1 MFGSSMGYGK
11 IASFYHKIFGRLD
24 INTQIRARIIFKELA
39 IIEKEK
45 SDKVLDIGCGDGIFS
60 IEPAKIGYSVVGVDL
75 NVKSVNYAKYFSKRS
90 EVKID
95 FLVDD
100 ASHLPFANES
110 FDIILC
116 SEVLEHIKD
125 DEGAIREIERVL
137 KQNGLLI
144 LTVPSD
150 KASPYPG
157 HVRCG
162 YSLYE
167 ISSKLTKS
175 GINIINKKIV
185 SYPFRLG
192 YKLSFL
198 LFPFVYPFA
207 LILSFISN
215 KENGLI
221 IIARKMK
228 RSFENENRGKRR
240 QEIEVL
246 NHENL
251 YNLRKR

>member
-11 IASFYHKIFGRLD
+11 IASFYHKIFERLD

-60 IEPAKIGYSVVGVDL
+60 IELAKRGYGVVGVDL

-95 FLVDD
+95 FLVGD
-100 ASHLPFANES
+100 ACHLPFANES

-162 YSLYE
+162 YSLYD

-185 SYPFRLG
+185 SYPFRLK
-192 YKLSFL
+192 YKLPFL
-198 LFPFVYPFA
+198 HFPLLYPFA
-207 LILSFISN
+207 LILSFIKS
-215 KENGLI
+215 KEKI

-228 RSFENENRGKRR
+228 RLSENKNRGRR

>member
-11 IASFYHKIFGRLD
+11 IASFYHKIFERLD

-45 SDKVLDIGCGDGIFS
+45 SDKVLDIGCGDGIFP
-60 IEPAKIGYSVVGVDL
+60 IELAKRGYSVVGVDL

-95 FLVDD
+95 FLVGD
-100 ASHLPFANES
+100 ACHLPFANES

-150 KASPYPG
+150 KASSYLR

-162 YSLYE
+162 YSLYD

-207 LILSFISN
+207 LILISN

>member
-11 IASFYHKIFGRLD
+11 IASFYHKIFGRPD
-24 INTQIRARIIFKELA
+24 INTRIRARIIFKELA
-39 IIEKEK
+39 IIEKEN
-45 SDKVLDIGCGDGIFS
+45 LDIGCGDGIFS
-60 IEPAKIGYSVVGVDL
+60 IELAKRGCGVVGVDL

-95 FLVDD
+95 FLVGD
-100 ASHLPFANES
+100 ACHLPFANES

-125 DEGAIREIERVL
+125 DKGAIREIERVL

-175 GINIINKKIV
+175 GI
-185 SYPFRLG
+185 
-192 YKLSFL
+192 
-198 LFPFVYPFA
+198 
-207 LILSFISN
+207 
-215 KENGLI
+215 
-221 IIARKMK
+221 K
-228 RSFENENRGKRR
+228 RSSENEK
-240 QEIEVL
+240 
-246 NHENL
+246 H
-251 YNLRKR
+251 RKKKTGN